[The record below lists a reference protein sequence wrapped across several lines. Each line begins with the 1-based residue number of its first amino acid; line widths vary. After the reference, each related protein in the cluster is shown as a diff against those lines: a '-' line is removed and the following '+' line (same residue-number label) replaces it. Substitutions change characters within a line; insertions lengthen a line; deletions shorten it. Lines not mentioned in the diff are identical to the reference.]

1 MKDKFVVREVAQV
14 RALTG
19 PMPHRLVSAFERM
32 GQCTVGEL
40 SDELDEPA
48 ESLYY
53 HVRRMVGAG
62 VLRQCGVRP
71 TSRRDEAIYELPGK
85 ELVFD
90 PNNTSPAFLT
100 ALGKS
105 VSALLRL
112 ADRAYGLAI
121 AARGTKRKG
130 GARNLM
136 IQQHYARLGA
146 DDLTELNRRLED
158 IADFIQERDDPTAR
172 PWVSLTMA
180 LSPVA
185 RESRKKGRGP
195 GGTQ

>member
-1 MKDKFVVREVAQV
+1 MSEKFVVREVAQV

-40 SDELDEPA
+40 SDALDEPA

-62 VLRQCGVRP
+62 VIRQCGMRP

-90 PNNTSPAFLT
+90 PTNKTPAFLA
-100 ALGKS
+100 ALAKS

-121 AARGTKRKG
+121 AARGTRRKG
-130 GARNLM
+130 GTRNLM

-146 DDLTELNRRLED
+146 DDLTELNRKLED
-158 IADFIQERDDPTAR
+158 IADFIQERDDSSAR
-172 PWVSLTMA
+172 PWVSLTMV

-185 RESRKKGRGP
+185 RESRKTDARP
-195 GGTQ
+195 GSTR